1 MVILYLSVLLKKHGF
16 ILVTCDINNII
27 EVCYVCENSVN
38 VFISLFRCLSL
49 S

>member
-1 MVILYLSVLLKKHGF
+1 MVILFLPVLLKKHGF

-27 EVCYVCENSVN
+27 EVCYVCENGVDVS
-38 VFISLFRCLSL
+38 ICLFRCLSL